1 MDFKKGTKICVKFPN
16 KVILNE
22 ELNDYSVLKGRIV
35 NVNNGYIIVD
45 GVSINDRFFLPEN
58 VEVKIPTKD
67 ALIKITI
74 CED

>member
-1 MDFKKGTKICVKFPN
+1 MDLKKGTKICIEFPN
-16 KVILNE
+16 KVIPDE
-22 ELNDYSVLKGRIV
+22 EPSDYSILKGRII

-58 VEVKIPTKD
+58 VKVKIPTKD
-67 ALIKITI
+67 ALIKITT